1 MSATGWFDF
10 PSFFRD
16 RGVDLAALGGAY
28 LILLATLILT
38 IAAFFAVRRLLLI
51 SPNRGTRDYGIY
63 VSLTLATLLIAIVIE
78 NESLPSG
85 GATLHY
91 VAVPQLLLL
100 LALHLA
106 IWRRQ
111 DPWLIA
117 LGAGAVAATIGVGAA
132 LGLTT
137 SLLGPAYGIV
147 LLVLASLLGF
157 LWLKAV
163 STQRGFM
170 KATSIYVG
178 TKEALDTD
186 PSASPQKPW
195 LGLTQWAL
203 LIAAS
208 VALAVANSLLRG
220 AAIEEIPAVDVA
232 AESGLLLLVTALVC
246 AVPAVGY
253 WMTRKAWMPELTRF
267 VWLAWIVVGF
277 ALTYGNYLDSFA
289 AS

>member
-1 MSATGWFDF
+1 MSASGWFDF

-16 RGVDLAALGGAY
+16 RGIDLATLGGAY
-28 LILLATLILT
+28 LVLLATLIVT

-51 SPNRGTRDYGIY
+51 APNRSTRDYGIY
-63 VSLTLATLLIAIVIE
+63 VSLTLATLLIAIVLE

-85 GATLHY
+85 AATLHY

-100 LALHLA
+100 LTLHLA
-106 IWRRQ
+106 IWYRQ

-117 LGAGAVAATIGVGAA
+117 LGAGAITATIGIGAL

-137 SLLGPAYGIV
+137 TLLGPAYGIV
-147 LLVLASLLGF
+147 LLVLAGLLGF

-170 KATSIYVG
+170 TATSIYVSS
-178 TKEALDTD
+178 KESLDAAT
-186 PSASPQKPW
+186 SPQKPW
-195 LGLTQWAL
+195 LGLTQWAA
-203 LIAAS
+203 LITAS
-208 VALAVANSLLRG
+208 IALAIANSLLRG
-220 AAIEEIPAVDVA
+220 TGIEEIPAVEVA
-232 AESGLLLLVTALVC
+232 TESGLLLLVTALVC

-253 WMTRKAWMPELTRF
+253 WVARKAWMPELTRF

-277 ALTYGNYLDSFA
+277 ALTYENYLGRLA
-289 AS
+289 PT